1 MCDVDLDDQ
10 DMPAPGSS
18 VAATGQQSN
27 GSGLRYGS
35 PSVASISQS
44 ALAPAEVL
52 PVAVL
57 SPCQASLFLSPVPA
71 PPVFPVCGVY
81 RFVESLPCPMPL
93 KPL

>member
-71 PPVFPVCGVY
+71 PPCFRFAAFTVLSRVCLV
-81 RFVESLPCPMPL
+81 RCH
-93 KPL
+93 